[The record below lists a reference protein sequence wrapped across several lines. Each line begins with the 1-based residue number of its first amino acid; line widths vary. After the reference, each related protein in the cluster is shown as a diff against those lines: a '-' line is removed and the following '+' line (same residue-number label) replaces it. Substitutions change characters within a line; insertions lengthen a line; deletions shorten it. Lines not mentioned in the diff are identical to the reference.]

1 MCVLTEPFSIN
12 VTVASV
18 IVVNLQAGFFYYYTI
33 LKTAWFQLINCPQ
46 LCNLLL
52 YQISGGESLD
62 MAFDVRGE
70 ELHVTSF
77 ISMSAPA
84 SNLVCCLQTKVICF
98 LC

>member
-62 MAFDVRGE
+62 MDFDVRGE
-70 ELHVTSF
+70 ELHVTVL
-77 ISMSAPA
+77 SACPLLLTTLSA
-84 SNLVCCLQTKVICF
+84 IYKQK
-98 LC
+98 

>member
-12 VTVASV
+12 VTVVSV

-46 LCNLLL
+46 LCNSLL

-70 ELHVTSF
+70 ELHVTVL
-77 ISMSAPA
+77 SACPLLLTTLSA
-84 SNLVCCLQTKVICF
+84 IYKQK
-98 LC
+98 